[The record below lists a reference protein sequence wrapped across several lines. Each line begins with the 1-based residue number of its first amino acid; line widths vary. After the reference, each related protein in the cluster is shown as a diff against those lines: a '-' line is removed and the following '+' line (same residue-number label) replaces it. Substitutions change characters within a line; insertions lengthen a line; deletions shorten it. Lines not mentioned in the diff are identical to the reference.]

1 MSWLFRQEYYTNR
14 RLVVGGAATP
24 GDATS
29 NSDHDGSA
37 ESAICE
43 SFPSTPDVQ
52 LDNAPPTFG
61 ACSADT
67 QARRLSHDSG
77 TCEDN
82 EGLGCDEDEGTML
95 NRSSPVCDD
104 AICAS
109 CTQCDDVNPCACVTT
124 FPAADVASNTACDEQ
139 IVIGKKLQDGGVLL
153 PVQLL
158 DSDT

>member
-14 RLVVGGAATP
+14 RLVAGGAATT

-52 LDNAPPTFG
+52 LDNTPPTFATYG
-61 ACSADT
+61 ADT

-95 NRSSPVCDD
+95 NRSSPVGDD
-104 AICAS
+104 AIRAS
-109 CTQCDDVNPCACVTT
+109 CPQCDDIAPCTCVTT
-124 FPAADVASNTACDEQ
+124 IPTDDVTSNTACDEQ
-139 IVIGKKLQDGGVLL
+139 IIIANELQDGGVLL